1 MLCIY
6 QASHIFGELI
16 NILHYLL
23 CFIYFK
29 KKLSYDYI
37 FSMMK
42 SKNEIQAVFFLS
54 DQVITHSYL
63 KH

>member
-6 QASHIFGELI
+6 QVSHIFGELI
-16 NILHYLL
+16 NIFTLSVVLFTL
-23 CFIYFK
+23 K